1 MSDKLFY
8 VSKDIYQKYKYRY
21 NLDALEIFLIAML
34 LISVIVNIINFYTGH
49 HSIVTYIICLLTTI
63 LSSIC
68 IYRKVK
74 INKKNN
80 IDNHKFNEK
89 IFEVFKV
96 HNITTERELLILK
109 EEIEK
114 ELNEINQN
122 TELHKKR
129 FGKLFL
135 YIFWIPNGFLLAY
148 YFNNSNEKLH
158 FNELLGIGN
167 GLFVIFIQIFI
178 LYIMLFNVI
187 NPLFNVLVIER
198 NRYYITLDYIYEY
211 LYYTKI

>member
-1 MSDKLFY
+1 LSDKLFY

-34 LISVIVNIINFYTGH
+34 LISVILNIINFYTGH
-49 HSIVTYIICLLTTI
+49 HSIVIYIICLLMTI

-68 IYRKVK
+68 IYRKAK
-74 INKKNN
+74 INKKNH
-80 IDNHKFNEK
+80 IDNHKFNEI

-96 HNITTERELLILK
+96 HNITTERDLRILK

-129 FGKLFL
+129 FGKLFI
-135 YIFWIPNGFLLAY
+135 YIFWIPSGFLLAY

-187 NPLFNVLVIER
+187 NPLFNVLVIQR

-211 LYYTKI
+211 LYYIKK

>member
-34 LISVIVNIINFYTGH
+34 LISVTVNIINFYTGH
-49 HSIVTYIICLLTTI
+49 HSIVIYIICLLITI

-68 IYRKVK
+68 IYRKAK

-80 IDNHKFNEK
+80 IDNHKLNEK

-96 HNITTERELLILK
+96 HNITTERDLFILK

-114 ELNEINQN
+114 ELNEINQK

-135 YIFWIPNGFLLAY
+135 YIFWIPSGFLLAY

-178 LYIMLFNVI
+178 LYIMLFSVI

-198 NRYYITLDYIYEY
+198 NRYHITLDYIYEY
-211 LYYTKI
+211 LYYIKK